1 MQWLGMDIG
10 GANIKLA
17 NGTGFALCFP
27 FAMWKEHRRLETEL
41 RTLIAEAPECDHVA
55 ITMTGELADCFETRD
70 EGVKYIV
77 RAVQAAADRR
87 HTRVYLSNGMLVTPQ
102 VALQKIP
109 LAAAAN
115 WHALARFAGRH
126 AKKGAG
132 LLIDIGSTT
141 VDIVPLVDGV
151 PQAKGLSDLE
161 RLLCSEMVYTGVER
175 SPVCGLIL
183 RAPYRNQQCP
193 VAQELFATTKDVY
206 LMLGDLA
213 EDERN
218 DATADNRPS
227 TKAWAQKR
235 LGRVICA
242 GPEQFHEHDA
252 LVLAQAVAAAQ
263 VNMIGLAVRHVIGR
277 MASPPTTFILS
288 GHGEFLARRVVDGLS
303 VQARVVSLAHE
314 HGPAVSRCGPAHGL
328 AVLAREASGL

>member
-17 NGTGFALCFP
+17 NGSGFALSFP
-27 FAMWKEHRRLETEL
+27 FAMWKDHRRLESEL
-41 RTLIAEAPECDHVA
+41 RTLIAEAPQCDHLA
-55 ITMTGELADCFETRD
+55 ITMTGELADCFENRA
-70 EGVKYIV
+70 EGVRYIIG
-77 RAVQAAADRR
+77 AVQAVADRR

-126 AKKGAG
+126 AKKGPG
-132 LLIDIGSTT
+132 LVIDIGSTT

-151 PQAKGLSDLE
+151 PHGRGGSDLD
-161 RLLCSEMVYTGVER
+161 RLLCGEMIYTGIER
-175 SPVCGLIL
+175 SPVCALIL
-183 RAPYRNQQCP
+183 RVPYRNQQCP

-206 LMLGDLA
+206 LLLGDLA

-218 DATADNRPS
+218 VATADNRPS
-227 TKAWAQKR
+227 TKSHAVNR

-242 GPEQFHEHDA
+242 DPEQFQARDA
-252 LVLAQAVAAAQ
+252 LVVAQAIAAAQ
-263 VNMIGLAVRHVIGR
+263 VNTIGLAIRQVIGR
-277 MASPPTTFILS
+277 MESPPTTLVMS
-288 GHGEFLARRVVDGLS
+288 GHGEFLARRVVETLGL
-303 VQARVVSLAHE
+303 QARVVSLTKE
-314 HGPAVSRCGPAHGL
+314 HGPAVSRCGPAHAL